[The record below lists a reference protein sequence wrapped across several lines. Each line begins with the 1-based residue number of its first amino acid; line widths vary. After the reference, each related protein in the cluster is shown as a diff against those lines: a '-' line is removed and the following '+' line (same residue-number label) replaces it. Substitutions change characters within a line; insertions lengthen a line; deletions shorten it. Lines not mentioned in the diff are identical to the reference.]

1 MTYDVSLRKDI
12 NMKDYEMI
20 IWQIGILFPLVI
32 FTFWPRLFLLTPT
45 MHMITYILLN
55 YCQVNQNSMPKFNAT
70 TEISWADE
78 IPTLNFI

>member
-32 FTFWPRLFLLTPT
+32 FTFWHWLFLFTPT
-45 MHMITYILLN
+45 MHMITYILLD
-55 YCQVNQNSMPKFNAT
+55 YCQFYQNSMLKFNAK

-78 IPTLNFI
+78 IPTFNFI